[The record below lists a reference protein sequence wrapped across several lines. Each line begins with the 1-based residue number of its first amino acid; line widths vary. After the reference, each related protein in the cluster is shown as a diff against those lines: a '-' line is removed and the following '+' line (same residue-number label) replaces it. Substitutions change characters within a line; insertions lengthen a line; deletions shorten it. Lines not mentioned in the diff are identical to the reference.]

1 MAQNKK
7 TRASKYNDKA
17 FTYDPVGNYEL
28 SDFKNLS
35 LLKIHGIAAILNIRN
50 VKKNKREQ
58 LIPFVLM
65 KHHERRNRAL
75 SEEKG
80 EEREEQTEP
89 TIESIFVSTAHD
101 VQEFSEQFKNQC
113 LKMQHF
119 KYNGHLWFHAA
130 SVASYLEYSNPND
143 AIFKLVDACDKI
155 SYDTLISSSSQKS
168 STVYN
173 PRSIFINE
181 KGLFKLI
188 HRSKM
193 PLATGKKRSVEEVY
207 VATTV
212 GYEKKEVYKIGK
224 SECSKK
230 RMTGLNTGR
239 APDDDLYLCYV
250 ASCYNAYEAEQSIHD
265 ALDEYRIAPNR
276 EFFKL
281 SLDKIKSVV
290 DNICSHQ
297 INKHNN

>member
-50 VKKNKREQ
+50 IKKNKREQ
-58 LIPFVLM
+58 LIPLVLM
-65 KHHERRNRAL
+65 RHHERRNRAL
-75 SEEKG
+75 SEEK
-80 EEREEQTEP
+80 EEEIEEQTEEEKIP

-188 HRSKM
+188 HRQ
-193 PLATGKKRSVEEVY
+193 LVRREDLKKYMLQQQSVMKRKKCTKLENPN
-207 VATTV
+207 VA
-212 GYEKKEVYKIGK
+212 
-224 SECSKK
+224 K
-230 RMTGLNTGR
+230 R
-239 APDDDLYLCYV
+239 
-250 ASCYNAYEAEQSIHD
+250 E
-265 ALDEYRIAPNR
+265 
-276 EFFKL
+276 
-281 SLDKIKSVV
+281 
-290 DNICSHQ
+290 
-297 INKHNN
+297 

>member
-7 TRASKYNDKA
+7 TRASKYTAYDKA

-50 VKKNKREQ
+50 VKKNKREE
-58 LIPFVLM
+58 LIPLVLM

-75 SEEKG
+75 SEEKEEEKEE

-101 VQEFSEQFKNQC
+101 VQA
-113 LKMQHF
+113 QHF
-119 KYNGHLWFHAA
+119 KYNGHLWFH
-130 SVASYLEYSNPND
+130 D

-188 HRSKM
+188 HRQ
-193 PLATGKKRSVEEVY
+193 LVRREDLKKYMLQQQSVMKRKKCTKLENPN
-207 VATTV
+207 VA
-212 GYEKKEVYKIGK
+212 
-224 SECSKK
+224 K
-230 RMTGLNTGR
+230 R
-239 APDDDLYLCYV
+239 
-250 ASCYNAYEAEQSIHD
+250 E
-265 ALDEYRIAPNR
+265 
-276 EFFKL
+276 
-281 SLDKIKSVV
+281 
-290 DNICSHQ
+290 
-297 INKHNN
+297 

>member
-7 TRASKYNDKA
+7 TRASKYTAYDKA

-50 VKKNKREQ
+50 VKKNKREE
-58 LIPFVLM
+58 LIPLVLM

-75 SEEKG
+75 SEEKEEEQEQEE

-168 STVYN
+168 STMYN

-188 HRSKM
+188 HRQ
-193 PLATGKKRSVEEVY
+193 LVRREDLKKYMLQQQSVMKRKKCTKLENPN
-207 VATTV
+207 VA
-212 GYEKKEVYKIGK
+212 
-224 SECSKK
+224 K
-230 RMTGLNTGR
+230 R
-239 APDDDLYLCYV
+239 
-250 ASCYNAYEAEQSIHD
+250 E
-265 ALDEYRIAPNR
+265 
-276 EFFKL
+276 
-281 SLDKIKSVV
+281 
-290 DNICSHQ
+290 
-297 INKHNN
+297 